1 MRNAM
6 MNSLVVR
13 ALAPIFSFFACGT
26 LAGCAE
32 EVVTPPNPCGAKT
45 CDILEPDCQEEV
57 LKVLR
62 CFRGGDED
70 VMPDVEVISED
81 EYIELV
87 KGEEPTE
94 EMEQA
99 YERFSRAMRL
109 FKLAP
114 EMRDQDATVEE
125 YASEIAAAYLADTQ
139 SVVIIDRGDPLDS
152 QSAVA
157 TLAHELVHALQ
168 DREIGFEDF
177 YESSVR
183 PSLDGTLA
191 ARALIEGEAT
201 HYDLL
206 VFAALGGAGP
216 QAINWGGYYTS
227 YQVEML
233 LNGYKDEAPL
243 ALSFIRFPYAFG
255 GDFVTDTWFWHGQR
269 GIEALFED
277 PPRSTADVITLSILD
292 EDGQADV
299 AEFREHSK
307 LVELDGYEL
316 VAYDELGSFVI
327 DGFLHRMKVS
337 DDVALDVRA
346 LFVRADGLTVLYD
359 EAADQ
364 VAVAWRI
371 HFEEDRVLDSAVISA
386 LREAVGAPDEDEP
399 EPGDDVQ
406 ARVYADESDVYI
418 IASDGPLPAAW
429 LGEDV
434 MWEAAPLD
442 EEMAEDMPMAAR
454 WRRLMRR

>member
-6 MNSLVVR
+6 MNSLLAR
-13 ALAPIFSFFACGT
+13 ALAPVFALFVVGA

-32 EVVTPPNPCGAKT
+32 EVSEVPNPCGAKT
-45 CDILEPDCQEEV
+45 CDILERDCQEEV
-57 LKVLR
+57 LRLLR
-62 CFRGGDED
+62 CFRGGDAD

-81 EYIELV
+81 DYVELV

-94 EMEQA
+94 EMQQDF
-99 YERFSRAMRL
+99 ERFSRAMAL
-109 FKLAP
+109 FELAP
-114 EMRDQDATVEE
+114 EMPDQDATIEE
-125 YASEIAAAYLADTQ
+125 YASEVSAAYLTDTQ

-152 QSAVA
+152 QPAVA
-157 TLAHELVHALQ
+157 TLAHEMVHALQ
-168 DREIGFEDF
+168 DREIGFDDF
-177 YESSVR
+177 YDRSVR

-216 QAINWGGYYTS
+216 QAINWSGYYTN
-227 YQVEML
+227 YQLEML
-233 LNGYKDEAPL
+233 LNGYEDEAPL

-255 GDFVTDTWFWHGQR
+255 GDFVSDTWLWSGQR
-269 GIEALFED
+269 GVEALFEN
-277 PPRSTADVITLSILD
+277 PPQSTADVITFSVLD

-299 AEFREHSK
+299 AEFRERSK

-327 DGFLHRMKVS
+327 DSFLHRMDVS
-337 DDVALDVRA
+337 DDTALDVRA
-346 LFVRADGLTVLYD
+346 LFVKADGVTVLYD
-359 EAADQ
+359 EDADQ
-364 VAVAWRI
+364 VAVAWRM
-371 HFEEDRVLDSAVISA
+371 HFEEDRVLDSDAIGA
-386 LREAVGAPDEDEP
+386 LREALGAPDEDAP

-418 IASDGPLPAAW
+418 IASDGPLPEAW

-434 MWEAAPLD
+434 MWEPAPLD
-442 EEMAEDMPMAAR
+442 EEMAEEMPMAAR
-454 WRRLMRR
+454 WRRLGSQ